1 MMCMFT
7 CVYMCEEIIENG
19 LKSFF
24 DEKEVYLPF
33 FFVRL
38 VRVSVHSGAVSCTFS
53 SQISQMPLCFGTVG
67 LVSCTIGFLVRL
79 VILSVL
85 LAYLCVQLVTHIVQM
100 VKHSVQMDVIT

>member
-1 MMCMFT
+1 MCAY
-7 CVYMCEEIIENG
+7 VYMYEENIENG

-53 SQISQMPLCFGTVG
+53 SHISQMPLCFGTFG
-67 LVSCTIGFLVRL
+67 WVSCTIGFLVRL
-79 VILSVL
+79 VLLSVRL
-85 LAYLCVQLVTHIVQM
+85 VNLCVHMATHTVQLVKHPVQM
-100 VKHSVQMDVIT
+100 EVIT

>member
-1 MMCMFT
+1 MFA
-7 CVYMCEEIIENG
+7 CVYRCEEIIENG

-85 LAYLCVQLVTHIVQM
+85 LAYFYVQLVTHTVQM
-100 VKHSVQMDVIT
+100 GRHPVQMEVIT